1 MRNPLF
7 YRINQGFT
15 MQAAQAKD
23 KTKILECRGSG
34 GNGGFFGGGVAES
47 AMTLRANENNNS
59 TLEPQKTSVPY
70 APSAFQDF
78 AFVFGFFVC
87 PTGLT
92 RARSRN
98 FLNWSQP
105 PQC

>member
-34 GNGGFFGGGVAES
+34 GNGGFFGGGDAAS

-70 APSAFQDF
+70 ASSAFQDF
-78 AFVFGFFVC
+78 PFVFGFLVC
-87 PTGLT
+87 PTSLT
-92 RARSRN
+92 PAASIN
-98 FLNWSQP
+98 LVE
-105 PQC
+105 